1 MYFQKSGENYFFI
14 LFFATYLKSIEAQ
27 NILEKTTKSMLNNFE
42 ITLESFMKKKFFLH
56 LNIHKSMHI
65 LTECKYSS
73 YINFMVKPIFSKSDV
88 KEAKCAYLIKESI
101 TEKTF

>member
-1 MYFQKSGENYFFI
+1 
-14 LFFATYLKSIEAQ
+14 
-27 NILEKTTKSMLNNFE
+27 
-42 ITLESFMKKKFFLH
+42 
-56 LNIHKSMHI
+56 MHI